1 MGSISIPI
9 PDSGESTQSPPPS
22 FDEFQRQ
29 TSLMTSCTLLW
40 KELSDH
46 FTSLEETLLK
56 KSDAIK
62 DKIETLDTETKASLV
77 SLEERETTIE
87 NSVAIALQKVEA
99 AIKAAAAAAGSCSD
113 GTDGPDVDD
122 SEGLLMKLKAYC
134 VRMDSVGFGAFVC
147 SRKKELESMRV
158 QIPVALAECA
168 DPARF
173 VLEAI
178 SEVFPVDKRK
188 VCMTDLSWACVLVL
202 ESLIPVM
209 VDPILGESRVLV
221 TPSVK
226 KNAKEIAEKWKE
238 SLDERGGIENV
249 KPPDVHTFF
258 QHLLTF
264 GIVEEED
271 LDFYRKLVVGSAWR
285 KQMPKLALAV
295 GLADQMPDMIEE
307 LISRG
312 QQVDAVHFIHEVGLV
327 DRFPPVGLLKSF
339 LKDAKKA
346 ATSILEDSNH
356 SSRVVHLAARKELS
370 ALKAVIKCIE
380 EYKLE
385 AEFPPESLKK
395 RLEQLEKVKVEKK
408 RPAAAGPANKRT
420 RASNVGPMPPAKAG
434 RITNAY
440 VSSFPA
446 APPAFVRSPSHTQ
459 YPAGYSFPSPV
470 YGHGNRS
477 PPTNP
482 YATPYSPEATAPPLS
497 PPLSYPGTPPMNY
510 PTAYGGYGN
519 GMLPAYQQ
527 AYYR

>member
-1 MGSISIPI
+1 
-9 PDSGESTQSPPPS
+9 D
-22 FDEFQRQ
+22 
-29 TSLMTSCTLLW
+29 
-40 KELSDH
+40 
-46 FTSLEETLLK
+46 
-56 KSDAIK
+56 IK
-62 DKIETLDTETKASLV
+62 HKIQTLDTETKASLS
-77 SLEERETTIE
+77 SLEERESTIE
-87 NSVAIALQKVEA
+87 HSVALALQKVEA
-99 AIKAAAAAAGSCSD
+99 AVKAAASSITYNNNNNNNNEGD
-113 GTDGPDVDD
+113 NNNDD
-122 SEGLLMKLKAYC
+122 ENEDFGLLMKLKSYC
-134 VRMDSVGFGAFVC
+134 VKMDSEGFGAYVC
-147 SRKKELESMRV
+147 SMKKEIELMREK
-158 QIPVALAECA
+158 IPLALAECA
-168 DPARF
+168 DPAKF

-188 VCMTDLSWACVLVL
+188 VGMTDLSWACVLVL

-209 VDPILGESRVLV
+209 EDPILGGNRVMV

-238 SLDERGGIENV
+238 SLEERGGVESV
-249 KPPDVHTFF
+249 KPIDVHTFF

-271 LDFYRKLVVGSAWR
+271 VGFYRKLVVGSAWR

-327 DRFPPVGLLKSF
+327 DRFPPVSLLKSF
-339 LKDAKKA
+339 LKDAKKV
-346 ATSILEDSNH
+346 ATTILEDSNH
-356 SSRVVHLAARKELS
+356 SSRAVHLAARKEQS

-385 AEFPPESLKK
+385 EEFPPENLKK

-420 RASNVGPMPPAKAG
+420 RVSNMGPMPPAKAG

-440 VSSFPA
+440 VSSFPS
-446 APPAFVRSPSHTQ
+446 PPAFVRSPSHTQ
-459 YPAGYSFPSPV
+459 YPTGYSFPSPV

-482 YATPYSPEATAPPLS
+482 YASPYSPEATNPYASPYSPEAANPYASPYSPEATAPPLS
-497 PPLSYPGTPPMNY
+497 PQLSYPATPPMSY
-510 PTAYGGYGN
+510 PAYGGYGN
-519 GMLPAYQQ
+519 
-527 AYYR
+527 

>member
-1 MGSISIPI
+1 MGSISVS
-9 PDSGESTQSPPPS
+9 DSGESTQLTPS

-46 FTSLEETLLK
+46 FTSLEQTLMK
-56 KSDAIK
+56 KSDAIR

-87 NSVAIALQKVEA
+87 NSVAIALQKVEPA
-99 AIKAAAAAAGSCSD
+99 VAAAAAAAGAGSFGEKEEQKS
-113 GTDGPDVDD
+113 PDVDD
-122 SEGLLMKLKAYC
+122 SEGLLLKLKSFC

-147 SRKKELESMRV
+147 SRKKEIELLRA
-158 QIPVALAECA
+158 QIPLALSECA
-168 DPARF
+168 DPAKF

-188 VCMTDLSWACVLVL
+188 VSMTDLSWACVLVL

-226 KNAKEIAEKWKE
+226 KDAMEIAEKWKE
-238 SLDERGGIENV
+238 NLEERGGIENV
-249 KPPDVHTFF
+249 KPTDVHTFF

-264 GIVEEED
+264 GIVKEED
-271 LDFYRKLVVGSAWR
+271 LVFYRKLVVGSAWR
-285 KQMPKLALAV
+285 KQMPKLALAL

-346 ATSILEDSNH
+346 ATSILEDSNN
-356 SSRVVHLAARKELS
+356 SSRAGHLAARKELS

-385 AEFPPESLKK
+385 DEFPPENLKK
-395 RLEQLEKVKVEKK
+395 RMEQLEKVKVEKK

-446 APPAFVRSPSHTQ
+446 PPTFVRSPSHTQ

-482 YATPYSPEATAPPLS
+482 YASPYSPEATAPPLS
-497 PPLSYPGTPPMNY
+497 PPLSYPPTPPMNY
-510 PTAYGGYGN
+510 PTYGGYGN
-519 GMLPAYQQ
+519 GMSPAYQQ

>member
-1 MGSISIPI
+1 MGSISISDPG
-9 PDSGESTQSPPPS
+9 DSTQVPS

-46 FTSLEETLLK
+46 FTSLEQTLVT

-62 DKIETLDTETKASLV
+62 HKIETLDTETKASLV
-77 SLEERETTIE
+77 SLEQRQTTID
-87 NSVAIALQKVEA
+87 NSVAIALQKIESAV
-99 AIKAAAAAAGSCSD
+99 KAATAAVAGISNSD
-113 GTDGPDVDD
+113 DAVPEVDD
-122 SEGLLMKLKAYC
+122 SEGLLLQLKSYC
-134 VRMDSVGFGAFVC
+134 VKMDALGFWRFV
-147 SRKKELESMRV
+147 SSKKKEMELMKSE
-158 QIPVALAECA
+158 IPLALSECV

-173 VLEAI
+173 VIEAM
-178 SEVFPVDKRK
+178 SEVFPVDQRK
-188 VCMTDLSWACVLVL
+188 VCLNDMSWACVLML

-209 VDPILGESRVLV
+209 VDPILGNTRALI

-226 KNAKEIAEKWKE
+226 KTAIEITEKWKKNLE
-238 SLDERGGIENV
+238 DVNNN
-249 KPPDVHTFF
+249 KKAPDDVHTFF
-258 QHLLTF
+258 QYLITF
-264 GIVEEED
+264 GIVEKDD
-271 LDFYRKLVVGSAWR
+271 LDFYRKLVIGSAWR
-285 KQMPKLALAV
+285 KQMPKLALSL

-312 QQVDAVHFIHEVGLV
+312 QQIDAVHFTYEVGLV
-327 DRFPPVGLLKSF
+327 ERFPPVSLLKAF

-346 ATSILEDSNH
+346 ATSILEDPNN
-356 SSRVVHLAARKELS
+356 SSRAVFLAARKEQS
-370 ALKAVIKCIE
+370 ALKAVIRCIE

-385 AEFPPESLKK
+385 AEFPPENLKK

-408 RPAAAGPANKRT
+408 RPAAVGPANKRT

-446 APPAFVRSPSHTQ
+446 PPTFVRSPSHTQ
-459 YPAGYSFPSPV
+459 YPAGVPSYSVPPPM
-470 YGHGNRS
+470 YGHGSRS

-482 YATPYSPEATAPPLS
+482 YAAYSPEAAPLS
-497 PPLSYPGTPPMNY
+497 PPLSYPGTPPMSY
-510 PTAYGGYGN
+510 PPYGGYGN
-519 GMLPAYQQ
+519 GMAHAYPQ

>member
-1 MGSISIPI
+1 MGSIPI
-9 PDSGESTQSPPPS
+9 PDPGESTQTPS

-46 FTSLEETLLK
+46 FTSLEQTLLK

-62 DKIETLDTETKASLV
+62 EKIKILDTETKASLI
-77 SLEERETTIE
+77 SLEKRETTIE
-87 NSVAIALQKVEA
+87 NSVSIVLRKVEA
-99 AIKAAAAAAGSCSD
+99 AVQAAAAAAGTSRCDD
-113 GTDGPDVDD
+113 GEVDD
-122 SEGLLMKLKAYC
+122 SEGLLLRLQSFC
-134 VRMDSVGFGAFVC
+134 VKMDSLGFWGFVA
-147 SRKKELESMRV
+147 SRKKEMDEMRA
-158 QIPVALAECA
+158 QIPLALAECA

-178 SEVFPVDKRK
+178 SEVFPVDKRTEC
-188 VCMTDLSWACVLVL
+188 VNDLSWACVLIL

-209 VDPILGESRVLV
+209 VDPILGNARVLV

-226 KNAKEIAEKWKE
+226 KSAKEIAETWKE
-238 SLDERGGIENV
+238 SLDQRGGIENM
-249 KPPDVHTFF
+249 KAPDVHTFF
-258 QHLLTF
+258 QHLVTF
-264 GIVEEED
+264 GIVKDED
-271 LDFYRKLVVGSAWR
+271 LDLYRKLVVGSAWR
-285 KQMPKLALAV
+285 KQMPKLAVSL
-295 GLADQMPDMIEE
+295 GLGHKMPDMIEE

-312 QQVDAVHFIHEVGLV
+312 QQVDAVHFTQEAGLV
-327 DRFPPVGLLKSF
+327 DRFPPVCLLKAF

-346 ATSILEDSNH
+346 ATSILEDPNNSG
-356 SSRVVHLAARKELS
+356 RAVHLAARKEQS
-370 ALKAVIKCIE
+370 ALRAVIKCIE

-385 AEFPPESLKK
+385 AEFPPENLKK
-395 RLEQLEKVKVEKK
+395 RLEQLEKVKMEKK
-408 RPAAAGPANKRT
+408 RPAAVGPANKRT

-446 APPAFVRSPSHTQ
+446 PPTFVRSPSHTQ
-459 YPAGYSFPSPV
+459 YPAAGYSVPPPM
-470 YGHGNRS
+470 YGHGSRS

-482 YATPYSPEATAPPLS
+482 YAAYSPEAAPPLS

-510 PTAYGGYGN
+510 PPAAAYGGYGN
-519 GMLPAYQQ
+519 AYQQ

>member
-1 MGSISIPI
+1 MGSIAI
-9 PDSGESTQSPPPS
+9 PDPGESTQAPS

-46 FTSLEETLLK
+46 FTSLEQSLLK

-62 DKIETLDTETKASLV
+62 DKISTLDAETKASLS

-87 NSVAIALQKVEA
+87 NSVSIALRKVEA
-99 AIKAAAAAAGSCSD
+99 AVQAAAAAVGTSKCDD
-113 GTDGPDVDD
+113 GVENPEVDD
-122 SEGLLMKLKAYC
+122 SEGLLFRLKSYC
-134 VRMDSVGFGAFVC
+134 VKMDSLGFWGFVA
-147 SRKKELESMRV
+147 SRKKEMDLMRA
-158 QIPVALAECA
+158 QIPLALAECA

-178 SEVFPVDKRK
+178 SEVFPVDKRPLC
-188 VCMTDLSWACVLVL
+188 VNDLSWACVLIL

-209 VDPILGESRVLV
+209 VDPILGNSRVLV

-226 KNAKEIAEKWKE
+226 KSAKEIAEMWKE
-238 SLDERGGIENV
+238 SLDQRGGIENV
-249 KPPDVHTFF
+249 KAPDVHTFF
-258 QHLLTF
+258 QHLVTF
-264 GIVEEED
+264 GIVKDED
-271 LDFYRKLVVGSAWR
+271 LDLYRKLVVGSAWR
-285 KQMPKLALAV
+285 KQMPKLAVSL
-295 GLADQMPDMIEE
+295 GLGDKMPDMIEE

-312 QQVDAVHFIHEVGLV
+312 QQVDAVHFTHEVGLV
-327 DRFPPVGLLKSF
+327 DRFPPVCLLKAF

-346 ATSILEDSNH
+346 ATSILEDPNH
-356 SSRVVHLAARKELS
+356 SSRAVHLAARKEQS

-385 AEFPPESLKK
+385 AEFPPENLKK
-395 RLEQLEKVKVEKK
+395 RLEQLEKVKIEKK
-408 RPAAAGPANKRT
+408 RPAAVGPANKRT

-434 RITNAY
+434 RITTAY

-446 APPAFVRSPSHTQ
+446 PPTFVRSPSHTQ
-459 YPAGYSFPSPV
+459 YPAGVPSYTVPPPMYV
-470 YGHGNRS
+470 HGTRS
-477 PPTNP
+477 PPANHP
-482 YATPYSPEATAPPLS
+482 YAAYSPEAAPLS

-510 PTAYGGYGN
+510 PAYGGYGN
-519 GMLPAYQQ
+519 GMAPAYQQ